1 MAKTSAPD
9 EEPAVRHVLLVED
22 DAILCLTI
30 EQALRDAGVKEIDI
44 CTTTEQA
51 LEALR
56 RKQPDAIVLD
66 VRLADRNDGWAVAEL
81 VRTLGP
87 DRPRI
92 IFSTGQPDVIP
103 EDVAALGRVLAKPYD
118 AATLVQMLREP
129 GRKGLF
135 SRIRG
140 ALG

>member
-30 EQALRDAGVKEIDI
+30 EQALRDAGVMEIDI